1 MRYILLGT
9 FLFVGSHIHFV
20 EADAKSQKKDS
31 DEKIWE
37 EFGDDAEGG
46 FLSDLVDSEDEF
58 VEPDESIEVTEEP
71 SSQII
76 PEEGEVQTAVEPMPT
91 LPEEKDGIATEQV
104 VEFKDKPVLK
114 KESVKSAMRTLKR
127 NCNMRTRPSLSGRK
141 IKVSK
146 RGTKMW
152 TIPQGNKWFKIK
164 RRKGSAFISQSC
176 F

>member
-9 FLFVGSHIHFV
+9 FLFVCSHIHFV

-114 KESVKSAMRTLKR
+114 KESVKSAMRT
-127 NCNMRTRPSLSGRK
+127 RPSLSGRK